1 MALTSGSTGTADY
14 LDAPTYSI
22 GNRVFYDNGA
32 GGGTANNG
40 IQDGAE
46 PGIANVVLK
55 LYAADGSGNPTGSV
69 LATTNTD
76 ANGYYRFDGLPA
88 GTYVVVVDVM
98 GSAAALNGMVTSIGW
113 STNLTLAGDLHD
125 HGQDAVMG
133 ASSVLPGGIVS
144 VPVQVGIGLQP
155 TNEAVSG
162 FGAGANGP
170 GGDASD
176 NLTVD
181 FGFYSPSPTAAVLA
195 WLGAYVDTN
204 GQVWVTWQTLSEDKL
219 LYFDVLRT
227 APSSPVATDVT
238 PDWVDS
244 FGGQDSGYL
253 YQVPDPTVEL
263 PGKYTYCLVGWNSDG
278 STDVLATATVTL
290 AREASLNVI
299 RITGIQPQSNGILVQ
314 WVGGQPPYALETRT
328 GPGTQWIPVGP
339 AQPGETQAL
348 VPVTNPSGFFRV
360 KGGGD
365 EQP

>member
-1 MALTSGSTGTADY
+1 
-14 LDAPTYSI
+14 
-22 GNRVFYDNGA
+22 
-32 GGGTANNG
+32 
-40 IQDGAE
+40 
-46 PGIANVVLK
+46 
-55 LYAADGSGNPTGSV
+55 
-69 LATTNTD
+69 
-76 ANGYYRFDGLPA
+76 
-88 GTYVVVVDVM
+88 
-98 GSAAALNGMVTSIGW
+98 MVTSIGW